1 MIREEQET
9 SVSCE
14 ALSDLV
20 HIWSSQPKVCRALVR
35 DNRFTVVR
43 SGEGWVEATIP
54 ADRYS
59 PLTGARRSLR
69 LTPEQ
74 RSVRAERLR
83 ARNSPSF
90 PQQYPRNS

>member
-9 SVSCE
+9 SVNCE

-20 HIWSSQPKVCRALVR
+20 HIWSSQPKVVRRLVR
-35 DNRFTVVR
+35 DPRFTVVR
-43 SGEGWVEATIP
+43 SGEGWCEATIP

-59 PLTGARRSLR
+59 PLTGAKRSVR

-74 RSVRAERLR
+74 REARAERLR
-83 ARNSPSF
+83 ARKSPGFS
-90 PQQYPRNS
+90 SDVG